1 MDGEAIRLKETQ
13 DTRWHTTVLNISPV
27 RRLLHVGRDLFKNHL
42 LDFLK
47 IEFGNSSPVI
57 KVKKLSCIPM
67 ENKWIT
73 KKLIASGA
81 GGFGV
86 RV

>member
-1 MDGEAIRLKETQ
+1 MDGEAIKLKK
-13 DTRWHTTVLNISPV
+13 TRTHNCFKYQSCPMAAS
-27 RRLLHVGRDLFKNHL
+27 RGHDLFKNHL